1 MSAELSIDVEVDVQG
16 LSCPLPIL
24 RAKKALSE
32 MQSGQVLQVL
42 ATDSGAWDDFDY
54 FCKNA
59 GHALVSREETDGVY
73 RFVIRCR

>member
-1 MSAELSIDVEVDVQG
+1 MATDLSIDVEVDVQG

-42 ATDSGAWDDFDY
+42 ATDSGAWDDF
-54 FCKNA
+54 CKNA

>member
-1 MSAELSIDVEVDVQG
+1 MSSELSIDVEVDVQG

-24 RAKKALSE
+24 RAKKALSG
-32 MQSGQVLQVL
+32 MASGQMLQVL

-59 GHALVSREETDGVY
+59 GHALLSREEKEGVY

>member
-59 GHALVSREETDGVY
+59 GHVLVSRDETDGVY